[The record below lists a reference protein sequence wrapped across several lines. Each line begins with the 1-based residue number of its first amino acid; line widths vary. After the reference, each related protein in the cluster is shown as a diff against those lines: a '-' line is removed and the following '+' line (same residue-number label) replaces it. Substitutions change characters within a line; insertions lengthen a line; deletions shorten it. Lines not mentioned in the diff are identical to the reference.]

1 LTLVDFGSEIVP
13 PNVEGALVSRPAHV
27 EVNTPECHPE
37 RETGRERRA
46 IKCVLKYLVTHEH
59 DNSEDARPQQVP
71 HKCLHPVEVNRNFV
85 TVHLPYQLD
94 IDKDTAE
101 LP

>member
-1 LTLVDFGSEIVP
+1 LVADKDH
-13 PNVEGALVSRPAHV
+13 N
-27 EVNTPECHPE
+27 
-37 RETGRERRA
+37 REDT
-46 IKCVLKYLVTHEH
+46 
-59 DNSEDARPQQVP
+59 RPQQVP
-71 HKCLHPVEVNRNFV
+71 HECLHPVEVNRYFV

>member
-1 LTLVDFGSEIVP
+1 
-13 PNVEGALVSRPAHV
+13 VSRPAHV
-27 EVNTPECHPE
+27 EINAPKCHPK

-46 IKCVLKYLVTHEH
+46 VKCVLEYLVADKDH
-59 DNSEDARPQQVP
+59 NREDTRPQQVP
-71 HKCLHPVEVNRNFV
+71 HESLHPVEVNRYFV